1 MDDDNFRTKVARVS
15 LCAAAATGGAPPI
28 CWPGVSV
35 LMNAVHQL
43 NFDRMRVYTAR
54 LANGCCL
61 AGGELPPETMYN

>member
-1 MDDDNFRTKVARVS
+1 MMITFEQRSQGSRFVLLLLV
-15 LCAAAATGGAPPI
+15 GAPPI

-35 LMNAVHQL
+35 LMNAVHQF
-43 NFDRMRVYTAR
+43 NFDRMRLYTAR